1 MVSEEILRQLEW
13 RGLDCGAFF
22 YRTSAGAEIDLVLE
36 GDVGL
41 VPIEIKSTHTID
53 RRAKAGVP
61 GPPPRA
67 REERARGSRTA
78 HQLKHGCISAFGR
91 AIPSRQ
97 SQPIDFYRD
106 RYMIS

>member
-41 VPIEIKSTHTID
+41 VMTATSSKRRID
-53 RRAKAGVP
+53 QLPAGDIN
-61 GPPPRA
+61 
-67 REERARGSRTA
+67 SR
-78 HQLKHGCISAFGR
+78 
-91 AIPSRQ
+91 
-97 SQPIDFYRD
+97 
-106 RYMIS
+106 